1 MIDRNIR
8 QTRSKEEAKKAHWR
22 AAGTLLCM
30 MVLYGII
37 TKIQSLILNALKDVS
52 QLLAVL
58 VSVAAGFALTSA
70 AVWFIYRLVKAWRK
84 TE

>member
-37 TKIQSLILNALKDVS
+37 TKIQSVILSCKSAET
-52 QLLAVL
+52 
-58 VSVAAGFALTSA
+58 AAIPSKSRIPRSRIQAPVRRIPFKIS
-70 AVWFIYRLVKAWRK
+70 
-84 TE
+84 